1 MRKQIV
7 SMLCGAVALAIAVP
21 VFAATSEVS
30 GLLRIQGTME
40 NIQGTKSNKDR
51 PTRKWVTQRFRPK
64 WVVKVNDYLSLTYQG
79 EVDTDWGVNSPMT
92 AGNDGAQAADGVN
105 FETKWIYTTV
115 KVPGDAN
122 VIVQAGVQEIQDGI
136 QSAYVRDDF
145 GSIVGVG
152 KVGNVTLIGGWAKLS
167 EGQSNVAALT
177 TGPLAGSTTD
187 DLHLSNDVDVYALIA
202 KVVPGEGYTAGA
214 ELYWAHVQGGVA
226 GMRGYASDVYTLALT
241 GSAKLNPVML
251 DGFLVFQNGT
261 WGIDSAAEED
271 ISAFGAS
278 VDAAMKFND
287 NLKGDLRVI
296 YFGQD
301 KSKTKDQSFNG
312 NNGALFFA
320 YSNMPIFL
328 GNIYKTG
335 QIGGYNDLLAY
346 NEAIAKGYGLL
357 AAVLNAEYNMA
368 PYFVKGAVGYFQA
381 LTDKVDGAGR
391 SRQGTNMG
399 YEFCLQA
406 GMKVADAA
414 TLSFRGSYAILGDF
428 FDDMYYSN
436 TVASGN
442 AGTTNG
448 VDSGNLYTTSII
460 FDLPF

>member
-21 VFAATSEVS
+21 VFAATTDFN
-30 GLLRIQGTME
+30 GFLRIQGVME
-40 NIQGTKSNKDR
+40 NVLGTKSNKDR
-51 PTRKWVTQRFRPK
+51 PNRKWVTQRFRPK
-64 WVVKVNDYLSLTYQG
+64 WSVKVNDYVSLVYQG
-79 EVDTDWGVNSPMT
+79 EIDTDWGVNNPQT
-92 AGNDGAQAADGVN
+92 GGNDGAQAADGVN
-105 FETKWIYTTV
+105 FETKHIYTTL
-115 KVPGDAN
+115 KVPGDAS
-122 VIVQAGVQEIQDGI
+122 VTVTAGIQEIMDGI
-136 QSAYVRDDF
+136 QSALIRDDMAAL
-145 GSIVGVG
+145 VATG
-152 KVGNVTLIGGWAKLS
+152 KLGNVSLMGGWGHMS
-167 EGQSNVAALT
+167 EGATNTPALT
-177 TGPLAGSTTD
+177 TGPLAGSTTTD
-187 DLHLSNDVDVYALIA
+187 FELSNDNDMYAVAA
-202 KVVPGEGYTAGA
+202 KVVPAEGTTLGA
-214 ELYWAHVQGGVA
+214 ELYWNHAQGGVA
-226 GMRGYASDVYTLALT
+226 GTNGYATDIYTLAIT

-261 WGIDSAAEED
+261 WNADATSEED

-278 VDAAMKFND
+278 VDAAMKIND
-287 NLKGDLRVI
+287 NLKGDLRAI

-335 QIGGYNDLLAY
+335 QLGGFNDELAY
-346 NEAIAKGYGLL
+346 NEAIGKGYGLFAL
-357 AAVLNAEYNMA
+357 VLNAEYNAA

-381 LTDKVDGAGR
+381 LTDKVDGNAR
-391 SRQGTNMG
+391 SRQGTHLG
-399 YEFCLQA
+399 YELCLQA
-406 GMKVADAA
+406 GMKVLDAA

-428 FDDMYYSN
+428 FDDMYYSD
-436 TVASGN
+436 TVAASA

-448 VDSGNLYTTSII
+448 VDPDNLYTASVI